1 MAVDGHTS
9 IELRQAAAS
18 TNLVASII
26 GDWAKGHGFDEDW
39 ELAQWLEDS
48 AERLKGTDA
57 GETVGLHYGEHLAF
71 HEMLTKCAEM
81 ARNNIIGMKL
91 ALVHSEISEALETLR
106 NTGFSRILTEGNFGE
121 ELADGE
127 IRLKHLANLLG
138 IDMGTIEVDKIKAN
152 ADRPYKHGRV
162 M

>member
-1 MAVDGHTS
+1 MAVDSHTS
-9 IELRQAAAS
+9 IELRQVAAS
-18 TNLVASII
+18 TNLAASII

-39 ELAQWLEDS
+39 ELAQWMENQAHALQ
-48 AERLKGTDA
+48 GTDA
-57 GETVGLHYGEHLAF
+57 GETVHHFHGEELAF
-71 HEMLTKCAEM
+71 HEMMSKCVEAL
-81 ARNNIIGMKL
+81 RTNFIGTKL